1 MTKLYLFVYII
12 CICLHISLF
21 TFFQVVPIVNP
32 RYRIDTNLKQRNSP
46 FTRPDLLLG
55 SSDWNSLIVGRISR
69 HLNLESSDAK
79 VRKDSENT
87 LQTELNYA
95 THLGKL

>member
-1 MTKLYLFVYII
+1 M
-12 CICLHISLF
+12 
-21 TFFQVVPIVNP
+21 FFQVVPIVNP
-32 RYRIDTNLKQRNSP
+32 SYRIDTNLQKQRNSA

-55 SSDWNSLIVGRISR
+55 SSEWNSLIVGQISR
-69 HLNLESSDAK
+69 HLNLESTDAK

-95 THLGKL
+95 THLGM

>member
-1 MTKLYLFVYII
+1 M
-12 CICLHISLF
+12 
-21 TFFQVVPIVNP
+21 FFQVVPIVNP
-32 RYRIDTNLKQRNSP
+32 SYRIDTNLKRNSA

-55 SSDWNSLIVGRISR
+55 SSEWNSLIVGRISR
-69 HLNLESSDAK
+69 HLNLESTDAK

-95 THLGKL
+95 THLGMWF